1 MGNAGICLLAE
12 YSVEV
17 PWVGQGVQR
26 GEDDVVDEEDTEVSR

>member
-17 PWVGQGVQR
+17 PLVGQGVQR
-26 GEDDVVDEEDTEVSR
+26 GEYDVVDEEDREVSR